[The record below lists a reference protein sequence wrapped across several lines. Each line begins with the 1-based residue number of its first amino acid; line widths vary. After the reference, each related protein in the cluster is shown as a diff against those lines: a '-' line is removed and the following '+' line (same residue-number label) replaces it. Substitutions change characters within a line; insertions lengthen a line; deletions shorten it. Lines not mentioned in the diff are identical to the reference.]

1 MKGKIVKGIAGFYYV
16 HGEDHQLYECKAKG
30 VFRNKKIKPLVGD
43 DVVIDVIDEEKFLGN
58 ISEILPRR
66 NYVLRPE
73 VANVDQAVIIFAVR
87 EPEPNM
93 NLLSRFLVRMQ
104 MEHIDTVICFNKSD
118 IAQEELMDYYK
129 KIFANSGCKIIFTSA
144 KEENG
149 MESFFETIRGK
160 TTVLAGPSG
169 VGKSSITNQLN
180 PELSVKTG
188 AISEKI
194 QRGKHTTRHSEL
206 FYVGEETYIM
216 DTPGFTTLYLN
227 EVEPQ
232 DLRFYFSEFD
242 EYEGKCRFN
251 GCVHVNEPDCAVKQA
266 VEDGMIH
273 KVRYENY
280 LDIYQELKSLRRYQK

>member
-16 HGEDHQLYECKAKG
+16 HGENHHLYECKAKG
-30 VFRNKKIKPLVGD
+30 VFRNKKVKPLVGD
-43 DVVIDVIDEEKFLGN
+43 DVEIDIIDEEKLLGN
-58 ISEILPRR
+58 IVQILPRT

-73 VANVDQAVIIFAVR
+73 VANVDQAVIIFAIR

-104 MEHIDTVICFNKSD
+104 MEKIETVICFNKLD
-118 IAQEELMDYYK
+118 IADWTLVDNYK
-129 KIFANSGCKIIFTSA
+129 RIFQNSGCKLIFTST

-149 MESFFETIRGK
+149 IQEFMDTIHGK

-169 VGKSSITNQLN
+169 VGKSSITNLIN

-188 AISEKI
+188 EISEKI

-206 FYVGEETYIM
+206 FYVGEDTFIM
-216 DTPGFTTLYLN
+216 DTPGFTSLYLD
-227 EVEPQ
+227 EIQAE
-232 DLRFYFSEFD
+232 DLRFYFNEFE

-266 VEDGMIH
+266 VLDGDIH

-280 LDIYQELKSLRRYQK
+280 TDIYHELKNLRRY